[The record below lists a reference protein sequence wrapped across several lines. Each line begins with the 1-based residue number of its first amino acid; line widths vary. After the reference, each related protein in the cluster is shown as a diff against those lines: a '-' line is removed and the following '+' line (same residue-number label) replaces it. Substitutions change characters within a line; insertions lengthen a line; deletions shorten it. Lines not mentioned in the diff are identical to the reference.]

1 MSLFLDIQTL
11 HRLFTRLEL
20 SPVEHLQATIERME
34 KVNLDIRAFVQ
45 FSYDEALSAAQE
57 AEDNYKKGI
66 IKSPLQGITVGI
78 KDVIQTKDAPVTMET
93 ELYYE
98 HPIYPQEDAF
108 AVERLRQAGAVIV
121 GKTNTHEMGMGP
133 TGDVGY
139 SGHARNSY
147 DSNKVTGGSSSGSAA
162 AISAGLCDVTL
173 GSDTGG
179 SIRLPGA
186 LSGVVGMKP
195 SFGRVSNRGFF
206 PLSYSCD
213 AIGPMTKNI
222 RDNAEVLQAISAYD
236 PEDMYSKA
244 FPEEDLT
251 SKIGQSIEGMR
262 IGIPYHWLEEKLD
275 QEIRANF
282 YEVIDVLK
290 SLGARLVEV
299 DLPSR
304 SELESLRAH
313 HQRVLISEGYHAH
326 QAELA
331 HPGKFDE
338 GIHQRL
344 LGGNQNALDYIA
356 SYQKK
361 QKLIDLYRKIYEQCE
376 VLVTPAVMLPAC
388 DLYQTEVTVEGQLYT
403 TMKAYTEFTWLD
415 SFSGFPS
422 LNLPSGF
429 NREGLPLGVLFNAN
443 RGEEARIYQAASALE
458 AALDLELLP
467 QGDD

>member
-1 MSLFLDIQTL
+1 MSFFDIQTL
-11 HRLFTRLEL
+11 HNQFVRLEL
-20 SPVEHLQATIERME
+20 SPVEHLKAGMERIE
-34 KVNLDIRAFVQ
+34 KLNPDIRAFVQ
-45 FSYDEALSAAQE
+45 LTYDEALQAAKE
-57 AEDNYKKGI
+57 AEKNYMKGI
-66 IKSPLQGITVGI
+66 VKSPLQGITVGI
-78 KDVIQTKDAPVTMET
+78 KDVIHTKDAPVTMET

-98 HPIYPQEDAF
+98 NPIYPKKDTF
-108 AVERLRQAGAVIV
+108 AVKKLREAGAVIL

-147 DSNKVTGGSSSGSAA
+147 NRDKVTGGSSSGSAA

-195 SFGRVSNRGFF
+195 SFGRVSNRGFC

-222 RDNAEVLQAISAYD
+222 RDNAEVLQVISAYD
-236 PEDMYSKA
+236 PDHMYSKP
-244 FPEEDLT
+244 FENKDFT

-262 IGIPYHWLEEKLD
+262 IGVPYHWLEEALD
-275 QEIRANF
+275 EDIRASF
-282 YEVIDVLK
+282 YEVVEVLK
-290 SLGARLVEV
+290 NLGTTLVEV

-304 SELESLRAH
+304 SELEGLRAH

-338 GIHQRL
+338 GIYQRL
-344 LGGNQNALDYIA
+344 LGGNQNSLDYIS
-356 SYQKK
+356 SYQEK
-361 QKLIDLYRKIYEQCE
+361 QTLIDLYGKVYEQCD
-376 VLVTPAVMLPAC
+376 VMVTPSVMLPAC
-388 DLYQTEVTVEGQLYT
+388 DLYQKEVTLEGQVYT

-422 LNLPSGF
+422 MNLPSGF
-429 NREGLPLGVLFNAN
+429 NSEGLPLGVLIN
-443 RGEEARIYQAASALE
+443 GKMGDEGPIYQVASALE
-458 AALDLELLP
+458 LALNLELLP
-467 QGDD
+467 KGDD

>member
-1 MSLFLDIQTL
+1 MSFFDIQTL
-11 HRLFTRLEL
+11 HNRFVNREL
-20 SPVEHLQATIERME
+20 SPVEHLQATMERME
-34 KVNLDIRAFVQ
+34 RLNPTIRAFVQ
-45 FSYDEALSAAQE
+45 LTYDEAFQAARE
-57 AEDNYKKGI
+57 AEENYRKGI
-66 IKSPLQGITVGI
+66 VRSPLQGITVGI

-98 HPIYPQEDAF
+98 NPIHPEADAF
-108 AVERLRQAGAVIV
+108 AVQKLREAGAVIL

-147 DSNKVTGGSSSGSAA
+147 NLDKVTGGSSSGSAA

-195 SFGRVSNRGFF
+195 SFGRVSNRGFC

-213 AIGPMTKNI
+213 AIGPMTKNV
-222 RDNAEVLQAISAYD
+222 RDNAEVLQVISGYD
-236 PEDMYSKA
+236 PDHMYSKTFDGA
-244 FPEEDLT
+244 PLT
-251 SKIGQSIEGMR
+251 GKIGRSIEGMR
-262 IGIPYHWLEEKLD
+262 IGLPVHWLEEALD
-275 QEIRANF
+275 EEIRANVQ
-282 YEVIDVLK
+282 EVAEVLK
-290 SLGARLVEV
+290 ELGAVLVEI

-304 SELESLRAH
+304 AELEELRAH

-326 QAELA
+326 QPELA

-338 GIHQRL
+338 GIYQRL
-344 LGGNQNALDYIA
+344 LGGKQSSLDYVA
-356 SYQKK
+356 SYQHK
-361 QKLIDLYRKIYEQCE
+361 QTLIDLYRKVYDQCD
-376 VLVTPAVMLPAC
+376 VLLTPAVMLPAC
-388 DLYQTEVTVEGQLYT
+388 DLYQKEVELDGQTYT

-429 NREGLPLGVLFNAN
+429 NRDGLPLGVLLNG
-443 RGEEARIYQAASALE
+443 RMGDESRIYQVAALLE
-458 AALDLELLP
+458 TALDLDLLP

>member
-1 MSLFLDIQTL
+1 MSFFDIQTL
-11 HRLFTRLEL
+11 HNQFVRLEL
-20 SPVEHLQATIERME
+20 SPVEHLKAGIKRIE
-34 KVNLDIRAFVQ
+34 KINPDIRAFVQ
-45 FSYDEALSAAQE
+45 LTYDEALQAAKE
-57 AEDNYKKGI
+57 AEKNYMKGI
-66 IKSPLQGITVGI
+66 VKSPLQGITVGI
-78 KDVIQTKDAPVTMET
+78 KDVIHTKDAPVTMET

-98 HPIYPQEDAF
+98 NPIYPKEDAF
-108 AVERLRQAGAVIV
+108 AVEKLREAGAVIL

-147 DSNKVTGGSSSGSAA
+147 NRDKVTGGSSNGSAA

-179 SIRLPGA
+179 SIRLPSA

-195 SFGRVSNRGFF
+195 SFGRVSNRGFC

-222 RDNAEVLQAISAYD
+222 RDNAEVLQVISAYD
-236 PEDMYSKA
+236 SKHMYSKP
-244 FPEEDLT
+244 FEDKDLT
-251 SKIGQSIEGMR
+251 SKIGWTIEGMP
-262 IGIPYHWLEEKLD
+262 IGVPYHWLEEALD
-275 QEIRANF
+275 EDIGANF
-282 YEVIDVLK
+282 HQVIEVLK
-290 SLGARLVEV
+290 SLGAALVEV

-338 GIHQRL
+338 GIYQRL
-344 LGGNQNALDYIA
+344 LGGNQSSLDYVS
-356 SYQKK
+356 SYQEK
-361 QKLIDLYRKIYEQCE
+361 QTLIDLYGKVYEQCE
-376 VLVTPAVMLPAC
+376 LMVTPSVILPAC
-388 DLYQTEVTVEGQLYT
+388 DLYQKEVSVEGQIYT

-429 NREGLPLGVLFNAN
+429 SREGLPLGVLINSKM
-443 RGEEARIYQAASALE
+443 GEEGRIYQAASALE
-458 AALDLELLP
+458 HALDLELLP
-467 QGDD
+467 KGED

>member
-1 MSLFLDIQTL
+1 MSFFDIQTL
-11 HRLFTRLEL
+11 HNQFVRLEL
-20 SPVEHLQATIERME
+20 SPVEHLKAGIKRIE
-34 KVNLDIRAFVQ
+34 KINPDIRAFVQ
-45 FSYDEALSAAQE
+45 LTYDEALQAAKE
-57 AEDNYKKGI
+57 AEKNYMKGI
-66 IKSPLQGITVGI
+66 VKSPLQGITVGI
-78 KDVIQTKDAPVTMET
+78 KDVIHTKDAPVTMET

-98 HPIYPQEDAF
+98 NPIYPKEDAF
-108 AVERLRQAGAVIV
+108 AVEKLREAGAVIL

-147 DSNKVTGGSSSGSAA
+147 NRDKVTGGSSNGSAA

-195 SFGRVSNRGFF
+195 SFGRVSNRGFC

-222 RDNAEVLQAISAYD
+222 RDNAEVLQVISAYD
-236 PEDMYSKA
+236 PKHMYSKP
-244 FPEEDLT
+244 FEDKDLT
-251 SKIGQSIEGMR
+251 SKIGWTIEGMP
-262 IGIPYHWLEEKLD
+262 IGVPYHWLEEALD
-275 QEIRANF
+275 EDIGANF
-282 YEVIDVLK
+282 HQVIEVLK
-290 SLGARLVEV
+290 SLGAALVEV

-338 GIHQRL
+338 GIYQRL
-344 LGGNQNALDYIA
+344 LGGNQSSLDYVS
-356 SYQKK
+356 SYQEK
-361 QKLIDLYRKIYEQCE
+361 QTLIDLYGKVYEQCE
-376 VLVTPAVMLPAC
+376 LMVTPSVILPAC
-388 DLYQTEVTVEGQLYT
+388 DLYQKEVSVEGQIYT

-429 NREGLPLGVLFNAN
+429 SREGLPLGVLINSKM
-443 RGEEARIYQAASALE
+443 GEEGRIYQAASALE
-458 AALDLELLP
+458 HALDLELLP
-467 QGDD
+467 KGED